1 MIEAITAEACKAGSE
16 SEVKCNTAKAIISAV
31 LYVTMGIIWASEYNF
46 SCLDSSSISI
56 D

>member
-1 MIEAITAEACKAGSE
+1 MVETITAEACKAGNE
-16 SEVKCNTAKAIISAV
+16 SEVKCNTAKAIISV
-31 LYVTMGIIWASEYNF
+31 VFYVTMGIKWASEYNV